1 MKKILLVGV
10 GDVGSHLLEFV
21 SRDGSNFEWIVGDI
35 NEKRAYWVCNNA
47 EIGAVHHGM
56 DPKILSHEN

>member
-35 NEKRAYWVCNNA
+35 NEKR
-47 EIGAVHHGM
+47 
-56 DPKILSHEN
+56 